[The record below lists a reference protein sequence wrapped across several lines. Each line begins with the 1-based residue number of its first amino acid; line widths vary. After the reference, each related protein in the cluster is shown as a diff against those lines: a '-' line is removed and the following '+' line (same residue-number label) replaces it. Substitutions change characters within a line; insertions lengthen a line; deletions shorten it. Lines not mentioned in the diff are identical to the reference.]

1 MSASLPR
8 REFLLGSLAVA
19 GGAHL
24 LRGRASAAEEA
35 TSTDSLG
42 SRRCSANDQLA
53 IAVMGTNGRGHALA
67 LAFAKQPGVEVA
79 TICDVDSEVAARTV
93 AALSSERGQ
102 QAKAEGDF
110 RRVLDD
116 PAIDALVI
124 AAPDHWHAPATVL
137 ACQAGKHVYVEKPA
151 CHNPR
156 EGELMV
162 AAAVK
167 YDRQVQLGTQR
178 RSSPEIR
185 QAIER
190 VHAGDLGR
198 VRMARSWITSIRPS
212 IGHGRAVDPP
222 ARLDYEFWQGPAPR
236 EPYRDNV
243 IHYHWHWFWNWGT
256 GELGN
261 NGIHGLDLCR
271 WGMQVDCPRE
281 VVCGGGKVYFDD
293 DQQTPDTELATFRYG
308 EPGHDERLIH
318 WEHRTWHRH
327 GGRGRDFGVE
337 FYGDEGTLTLD
348 GSSYEILDRDGKQV
362 SQVKLTGGEPEHLAN
377 FCAAIRS
384 GDALQ
389 APIDEGVS
397 STLLCH
403 LGNIAYRTGRT
414 VNLDSATKQLADDRG
429 SDQQALWSR
438 EYAPGWEVKI

>member
-1 MSASLPR
+1 MTASLAR
-8 REFLLGSLAVA
+8 RDFLLGSLAVA
-19 GGAHL
+19 GGVHTL
-24 LRGRASAAEEA
+24 GRRAKAADDAPRAADAASR
-35 TSTDSLG
+35 TL
-42 SRRCSANDQLA
+42 ANDRLA
-53 IAVMGTNGRGHALA
+53 IAVMGTNGRGHSLA
-67 LAFAKQPGVEVA
+67 LAFAKQEGVDIA
-79 TICDVDSEVAARTV
+79 TICDVDSDVAAKTA

-102 QAKAEGDF
+102 QPKQEADF

-162 AAAVK
+162 QAAAK
-167 YDRQVQLGTQR
+167 HDRRVQLGTQR
-178 RSSPEIR
+178 RSSPEVR

-190 VHAGDLGR
+190 MQAGELGR
-198 VRMARSWITSIRPS
+198 VRMARSWIASIRPA
-212 IGHGRAVDPP
+212 IGHGRTVDPP
-222 ARLDYEFWQGPAPR
+222 ARLNYELWQGPAPR

-243 IHYHWHWFWNWGT
+243 IHYHWHWFWTWGT

-271 WGMQVDCPRE
+271 QAMQVDCPRE
-281 VVCGGGKVYFDD
+281 VVCGGGKLFFDD
-293 DQQTPDTELATFRYG
+293 DQQTPDTELATYRFG

-327 GGRGRDFGVE
+327 GGRGRDWGCE
-337 FYGDEGTLTLD
+337 FYGDQGTLTLD
-348 GSSYEILDRDGKQV
+348 SAGWEILDRDGKQTA
-362 SQVKLTGGEPEHLAN
+362 QVNISNGEPEHLAN
-377 FCAAIRS
+377 FCAAIRT
-384 GDALQ
+384 GAPLQ
-389 APIDEGVS
+389 APINEGVS

-403 LGNIAYRTGRT
+403 LGNIAYRTSST
-414 VNLDSATKQLADDRG
+414 VNLDPTTKQLA
-429 SDQQALWSR
+429 SSSSVEQQNLWSR
-438 EYAPGWEVKI
+438 EYAPGWEVKV